1 MLIPENTKRQP
12 ASDDNLIPLI
22 NVVFLMLIFFMVA
35 GQIQRSDPQKIDPPD
50 SISEQAMQKQ
60 NTAELLVT
68 QSGALYLDGKATT
81 QQDLSEQL
89 QRSVTQASD
98 PQSFTVQVKVD
109 AQLDVAQLQIT
120 LRSIKAAGLLRIS
133 LITKKIEDQLPL

>member
-1 MLIPENTKRQP
+1 MLIPETTRRQS

-22 NVVFLMLIFFMVA
+22 NIVFLLLIFFMVA
-35 GQIQRSDPQKIDPPD
+35 GQIQRSDPYKIDPPD
-50 SISEQAMQKQ
+50 SISKQVLQQK

-68 QSGALYLDGKATT
+68 ESGLLYLDGRLIAA
-81 QQDLSEQL
+81 QDLSAQL
-89 QRSVTQASD
+89 RLGVTQAAD

-109 AQLDVAQLQIT
+109 GDLDVAQLQST

-133 LITKKIEDQLPL
+133 LVTQKIQDPLPI

>member
-1 MLIPENTKRQP
+1 MLIPETTKRQA

-22 NVVFLMLIFFMVA
+22 NIVFLLLIFFMVA
-35 GQIQRSDPQKIDPPD
+35 GQIQRSDPHKIDPPD
-50 SISEQAMQKQ
+50 SISEQVLQQQ

-68 QSGALYLDGKATT
+68 ESGLLYLDGRLITT
-81 QQDLSEQL
+81 QNLSAQL
-89 QRSVTQASD
+89 RLGVTQASD

-109 AQLDVAQLQIT
+109 GDLDVAQLQTT

-133 LITKKIEDQLPL
+133 LITQKIKDPLPI

>member
-1 MLIPENTKRQP
+1 MLIPETTRRQS

-22 NVVFLMLIFFMVA
+22 NIVFLLLIFFMVA
-35 GQIQRSDPQKIDPPD
+35 GKIQRSDPHKIDPPN
-50 SISEQAMQKQ
+50 SINEQVLQQQ

-68 QSGALYLDGKATT
+68 ESGLLYLDGRLIAA
-81 QQDLSEQL
+81 QDLSAQL
-89 QRSVTQASD
+89 RLGVTQAGD

-109 AQLDVAQLQIT
+109 GALDVAQLQST

-133 LITKKIEDQLPL
+133 LITQKIQDPLPI